1 MVDVP
6 GRSILT
12 NRTAAVGESTRD
24 SEGVLCN
31 ELSFPACCSCQ
42 EVLANPAVVN

>member
-24 SEGVLCN
+24 SEGVSCN
-31 ELSFPACCSCQ
+31 ALSFPACCSCQ
-42 EVLANPAVVN
+42 GVLANPAVVN